1 MTKYYWQTET
11 IEHFRKF
18 YMEELDKSDLSDDE
32 VSVVLQ
38 MAVRKF
44 CENECQLEDNEE
56 VEDLTNDLMKQ
67 IK

>member
-1 MTKYYWQTET
+1 MKKYYWQTET
-11 IEHFRKF
+11 IEHFRKL

-38 MAVRKF
+38 MAVRKL

>member
-1 MTKYYWQTET
+1 MKKYYWQPET
-11 IEHFRKF
+11 IKHFRKI
-18 YMEELDKSDLSDDE
+18 YMEELDKSDLSDNE

>member
-1 MTKYYWQTET
+1 MKKYYWQTET
-11 IEHFRKF
+11 IEHFRKL

-32 VSVVLQ
+32 VSIVLQ

>member
-1 MTKYYWQTET
+1 MKKYYWQPET
-11 IEHFRKF
+11 IKHFRKI
-18 YMEELDKSDLSDDE
+18 YMEELDKSELSDNE

>member
-1 MTKYYWQTET
+1 MKKYYWQPET
-11 IEHFRKF
+11 IKHFRKI